1 MWRNPYTLH
10 NPRVPTG
17 NPKPPIDRNYR
28 MHGAMLVA
36 AILAAPVFTH
46 AQNYPAKSVRVVSP
60 YPPGSSADV
69 IGRIYTP
76 KLSEILGRQFI
87 VDNRAGAAGNL
98 AGEIV
103 AHAAPDG
110 YTLLL
115 LNTPL
120 ASSQSLYKNLTFD
133 VARDFQPIG
142 MLGVAPHLLVVNLAS
157 PAKSVQELI
166 ALAKARPGKLTY
178 ASTGTGGSLHLT
190 MEMFKMQTGTDMLH
204 VPYKG
209 SAFTVPELIGGQV
222 DVLFGSIPALLPHM
236 KSGRIRALG
245 VSSARRSAVV
255 PDVPTI
261 AESGLPGFES
271 YTWLTL
277 AGPAGT
283 PRHIV
288 KALNAA
294 IEKCVKSPDISN
306 MLANQSTEAS
316 LMTPEET
323 SAYIRDEVVKW
334 KKVATAAGVKGE

>member
-1 MWRNPYTLH
+1 M
-10 NPRVPTG
+10 
-17 NPKPPIDRNYR
+17 DRRY
-28 MHGAMLVA
+28 GISAAMLFIATFTVA
-36 AILAAPVFTH
+36 ASTY
-46 AQNYPAKSVRVVSP
+46 AQTYPIKSVRVVSP

-76 KLSEILGRQFI
+76 KLSEIFGRQFV
-87 VDNRAGAAGNL
+87 VDNRAGAAGNI

-120 ASSQSLYKNLTFD
+120 VSSQPLYKDLTFD

-142 MLGVAPHLLVVNLAS
+142 MLGTAPHMLVVNPAS
-157 PAKSVQELI
+157 SVKTVQELI
-166 ALAKARPGKLTY
+166 AFAKARPGKLTY

-190 MEMFKMQTGTDMLH
+190 MEMFKTQTGTNMLH

-222 DVLFGSIPALLPHM
+222 DVMFGSIPSLLPHV

-245 VSSARRSAVV
+245 VSSVKRSAVV
-255 PDVPTI
+255 PDIPTI

-277 AGPAGT
+277 AGPVGT
-283 PRHIV
+283 PHPIV
-288 KALNAA
+288 TALNAA
-294 IEKCVKSPDISN
+294 IAKCVQSPETAN
-306 MLANQSTEAS
+306 MLANQSTEPS
-316 LMTPEET
+316 LMTPQET
-323 SAYIRDEVVKW
+323 AAFIRDEIVKW
-334 KKVATAAGVKGE
+334 KKVVAAAGVKGE